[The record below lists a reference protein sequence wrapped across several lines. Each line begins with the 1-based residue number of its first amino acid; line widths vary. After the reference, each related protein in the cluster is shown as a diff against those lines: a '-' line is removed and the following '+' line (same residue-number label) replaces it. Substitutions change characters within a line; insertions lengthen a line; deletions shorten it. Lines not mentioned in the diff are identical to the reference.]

1 MARARPAPQGGRL
14 THEEFVA
21 AYHAGRVRVRID
33 RAAASRFVAGRAML
47 PLALLPLLG
56 LGVALALVGY
66 VFSGTLVFLAALLLR
81 FLVRRS
87 SDGFLLWRALRD
99 GEFYRQVLAAQVLK
113 VEMPDTDG
121 MSTPSRSS

>member
-1 MARARPAPQGGRL
+1 VARPRAAPAGGRV

-21 AYHAGRVRVRID
+21 AYHAGRIRVKVD
-33 RAAASRFVAGRAML
+33 RDAAARFVAGRAML
-47 PLALLPLLG
+47 PLVLLPLLG

-66 VFSGTLVFLAALLLR
+66 IVTGTLVFLAAIGIR

-99 GEFYRQVLAAQVLK
+99 ADFYQQVRAAGVLA
-113 VEMPDTDG
+113 VEEA
-121 MSTPSRSS
+121 

>member
-1 MARARPAPQGGRL
+1 L

-21 AYHAGRVRVRID
+21 AYQARRIRVQID
-33 RAAASRFVAGRAML
+33 RDAAARLVSGRAML
-47 PLALLPLLG
+47 PLVLLPVLG

-66 VFSGTLVFLAALLLR
+66 VVSGIIIFVSALILR

-99 GEFYRQVLAAQVLK
+99 AEFYRQVLAAPVLTI
-113 VEMPDTDG
+113 EEC
-121 MSTPSRSS
+121 STPSRNS